1 MGMRASSLANNP
13 LAVTRELDGR
23 YDVVLEVR
31 DALPEIERLLS
42 LIDEDGTVMTKE
54 VYDTTNN
61 GVVDNSEKLQGKTVA
76 EIIEDAKDS
85 IELEDKIQ
93 HADKY
98 LASQNISNMLYD
110 SSDNLIR
117 IRYNNNTDVDY
128 EILTYSDDTLVTIQ
142 HYTNSVLRGTT
153 TLSYSGENLVSAIFV
168 GV

>member
-1 MGMRASSLANNP
+1 MPMRSSSLANNP
-13 LAVTRELDGR
+13 LAITREMDGR

-31 DALPEIERLLS
+31 DTLPEIERLLS

-85 IELEDKIQ
+85 IELEDKTQ

-98 LASQNISNMLYD
+98 LASQSISNILYD
-110 SSDNLIR
+110 SSDNPIK

-128 EILTYSDDTLVTIQ
+128 EVLTYSGDVLITIQ
-142 HYTNSVLRGTT
+142 HYINSVLRGTT